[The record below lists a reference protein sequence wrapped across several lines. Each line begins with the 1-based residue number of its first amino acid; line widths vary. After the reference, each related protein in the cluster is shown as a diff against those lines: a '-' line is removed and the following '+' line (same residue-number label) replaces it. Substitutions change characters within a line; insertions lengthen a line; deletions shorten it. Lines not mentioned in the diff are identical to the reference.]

1 MALLIFYMNAN
12 SAYYIGHEHTICEDY
27 ALAEVDPYL
36 AYAIVCDGC
45 SASQDVDLGARVL
58 ALSAKRTLRFDC
70 EYPSEKFG
78 RYTIQ
83 NAARVYDIFPSL
95 HPQALDTTLLAAWV
109 YNNTLTAYLFGDGVL
124 IHKAKTFVKSI
135 HIQLTSGAP
144 DYLSYLLDSGRMAAY
159 KAIKDNKKE
168 VVTRVND
175 VVTTEI
181 YEPFKP
187 FIYTCPVEEGD
198 VIAVISDGINSFRRA
213 DYTPIPWQDLVVEF
227 TGFKTTEG
235 EFVSRRISAFKRK
248 CLKEGITFSDDI
260 SIASIIV

>member
-1 MALLIFYMNAN
+1 MNAN
-12 SAYYIGHEHTICEDY
+12 SVYYIGHEHQINEDY
-27 ALAEVDPYL
+27 ALAEIDPYL

-45 SASQDVDLGARVL
+45 SASPDVDFGARLL
-58 ALSAKRTLRFDC
+58 ALSAKKLIIFDC
-70 EYPSEKFG
+70 EYPPEKFG

-95 HPQALDTTLLAAWV
+95 HPQALDATLLAAWV
-109 YNNTLTAYLFGDGVL
+109 YNNNLTVYMYGDGVL
-124 IHKAKTFVKSI
+124 IHKTKTSVKSI

-144 DYLSYLLDSGRMAAY
+144 DYLSYSLDAGRMVAY
-159 KAIKDNKKE
+159 KAMKDNKKE

-175 VVTTEI
+175 VVTTQI
-181 YEPFKP
+181 YEPFIP

-198 VIAVISDGINSFRRA
+198 VIAVISDGINSFRKS
-213 DYTPIPWQDLVVEF
+213 DYTSIPWQDLVVEF

>member
-1 MALLIFYMNAN
+1 MNAN
-12 SAYYIGHEHTICEDY
+12 SVYYIGHEHTICEDY
-27 ALAEVDPYL
+27 ALAEINPWQNL

-45 SASQDVDLGARVL
+45 SASPDVDFGARIL

-70 EYPSEKFG
+70 KYKYTSEKFG
-78 RYTIQ
+78 EVTIQ
-83 NAARVYDIFPSL
+83 NATRVYDIFPSL
-95 HPQALDTTLLAAWV
+95 HPQALDATLLAAWV
-109 YNNTLTAYLFGDGVL
+109 YNNNLTVYMYGDGVL
-124 IHKAKTFVKSI
+124 IHKTKTDIKSI

-144 DYLSYLLDSGRMAAY
+144 DYLSYSLDAGRMAAY
-159 KAIKDNKKE
+159 KAMKDNKKE

-175 VVTTEI
+175 VVMTEI
-181 YEPFKP
+181 YEPFYP

-198 VIAVISDGINSFRRA
+198 VIAVISDGINSFRKA